1 MNLQP
6 GLNSELGL
14 MVYTGIQGLMYRAL
28 HLYHC
33 MFPEILPFGNSK
45 GEGGGEAQ
53 KPIFLKDSMNQ
64 N

>member
-1 MNLQP
+1 MNLEP
-6 GLNSELGL
+6 GLKSEPGL
-14 MVYTGIQGLMYRAL
+14 MVYTGIQLLMYGAF

-33 MFPEILPFGNSK
+33 MYPEILPFGNSK

-53 KPIFLKDSMNQ
+53 KTIFLKDRMNQ